1 MKPMEPMKPMKPME
15 PMKPMAPISGEG
27 WWPKELGKPSSS
39 GGQNDLRYAFFPDK
53 RRLLIDQDGTI
64 ATYDSGDHDIGG
76 VQQSSGGSAVFS
88 SQHGT
93 VQLDQLKKVG

>member
-1 MKPMEPMKPMKPME
+1 MQPMKPMQPMRPMA
-15 PMKPMAPISGEG
+15 PMKPMSGG
-27 WWPKELGKPSSS
+27 DAWWPKDLGDPSSS

-53 RRLLIDQDGTI
+53 HRLLIDQGGTI

-76 VQQSSGGSAVFS
+76 VQQSRGGSPVFS

-93 VQLDQLKKVG
+93 VKLNQLKQLG